1 MKIGKLKPWLE
12 LVREFDIDQNGC
24 LCGSDHISYEV
35 WKRLKD
41 ETLVLDNSSKVKRS
55 VSGNDRVTYT
65 VGDPYLDILY
75 DDDNLD
81 ETGWVA
87 VHKQI
92 YDTYNSAL
100 GGKIVEFT
108 RRGWRADCSDSV
120 KMQRA
125 MRGLIQELD
134 MLAAPSEILNV
145 IVTRFNPTNFRTIAA
160 EWMGI
165 NRVIFYVYSEKE
177 KILSEREMELV
188 TSETDEAGN
197 VIYRSKECGD
207 TIIQIV
213 TILELIQNFLDILEK
228 LAEEIGTE
236 VVKEYIDIIK
246 YHPEKR
252 KGFIRDFIS
261 AKEKEKNEA
270 EYDAFKGNLS
280 RIIGTRLK
288 ECKQHEVDLTKD
300 KIRDAEAALFAMFD
314 TLRRLEMELYCSQRN
329 NDETVE
335 EMLTVMK
342 GAGILHPTMIDSDT
356 IKFRVVTDLVN
367 FEENDWKLC
376 RDNYVDD
383 FMATR
388 VAKVFDKLVSREWT
402 LVMEQVCTLPLDTGE
417 VRCLG
422 EREGDYRN
430 NEYGIPNPH
439 HYFYQCWQ
447 ENKVLIN
454 QAIMSGNY
462 IAAIMQIIS
471 AVGGVNIA
479 EGMTVH
485 RMAGMMN
492 DTEYWDIPCI
502 KTPEGRITLDEA
514 YDRLEDE

>member
-41 ETLVLDNSSKVKRS
+41 EALVLNDNSRVKRS
-55 VSGNDRVTYT
+55 VVRNDRATYT
-65 VGDPYLDILY
+65 ISNSYLNVLY
-75 DDDNLD
+75 DDANLD
-81 ETGWVA
+81 ETSWVA
-87 VHKQI
+87 THKGI
-92 YDTYNSAL
+92 YDTYNSSL
-100 GGKIVEFT
+100 YDKIVEFT
-108 RRGWRADCSDSV
+108 STRWDTNCPNSGNL
-120 KMQRA
+120 QRA
-125 MRGLIQELD
+125 MSGLLRELD
-134 MLAAPSEILNV
+134 MLAVPSEIDKV
-145 IVTRFNPTNFRTIAA
+145 KVARFGVENFRRVTD
-160 EWMGI
+160 WVGN

-177 KILSEREMELV
+177 KVLSDREMALV
-188 TSETDEAGN
+188 TSELDEAGN
-197 VIYRSKECGD
+197 VIYRSKESGG
-207 TIIQIV
+207 TIIRVV
-213 TILELIQNFLDILEK
+213 TILELIQNFLNILEK
-228 LAEEIGTE
+228 LAEEIGTK

-252 KGFIRDFIS
+252 KGFIRDFIG

-376 RDNYVDD
+376 RDNYVDE

-388 VAKVFDKLVSREWT
+388 VAKVFDKLASREWT
-402 LVMEQVCTLPLDTGE
+402 LVMEQVCTLPLDSGE

-422 EREGDYRN
+422 EREEDYRN

-447 ENKVLIN
+447 ENKVLIK

-479 EGMTVH
+479 EGMTVN

>member
-12 LVREFDIDQNGC
+12 LVREFDVDPNGC
-24 LCGSDHISYEV
+24 LWGSDHISYEV

-41 ETLVLDNSSKVKRS
+41 EALVLNDNSRVKRS
-55 VSGNDRVTYT
+55 VVGNDRATYT
-65 VGDPYLDILY
+65 ISNSYLNVLY
-75 DDDNLD
+75 DDANLD
-81 ETGWVA
+81 ETSWVA
-87 VHKQI
+87 THKGI
-92 YDTYNSAL
+92 YDTYNSSL
-100 GGKIVEFT
+100 HGKIVEFT
-108 RRGWRADCSDSV
+108 GRRWDTNCPNSG
-120 KMQRA
+120 KLQRA
-125 MRGLIQELD
+125 MRGLLQELD
-134 MLAAPSEILNV
+134 MLAVPSEIDNV
-145 IVTRFNPTNFRTIAA
+145 RVARFDVENFRRVTD
-160 EWMGI
+160 WVGN

-177 KILSEREMELV
+177 KVLSDREMALV
-188 TSETDEAGN
+188 TSELDEAGN
-197 VIYRSKECGD
+197 VIYRSKESGS
-207 TIIQIV
+207 TIIRVV
-213 TILELIQNFLDILEK
+213 TILELIQNFLNILEK

-376 RDNYVDD
+376 RDNYVDA

-388 VAKVFDKLVSREWT
+388 VAKVFDKLASREWT
-402 LVMEQVCTLPLDTGE
+402 LVMEQVCTLPLNSGE

-422 EREGDYRN
+422 EREEDYRN

-479 EGMTVH
+479 EGVTVH

-502 KTPEGRITLDEA
+502 KTPEGRITLEEA

>member
-24 LCGSDHISYEV
+24 LCGGDHISYEV

-41 ETLVLDNSSKVKRS
+41 ETLVLNDNSRVKRS
-55 VSGNDRVTYT
+55 VVGNDRATYT
-65 VGDPYLDILY
+65 ISNSYLNVLY
-75 DDDNLD
+75 DDANLD
-81 ETGWVA
+81 ETSWVA
-87 VHKQI
+87 THKGI
-92 YDTYNSAL
+92 YNTYNSSL
-100 GGKIVEFT
+100 YDKIVEFT
-108 RRGWRADCSDSV
+108 STRWDTNCPNSGNL
-120 KMQRA
+120 QRA
-125 MRGLIQELD
+125 MRGLLRELD
-134 MLAAPSEILNV
+134 MLAVPSEIDNV
-145 IVTRFNPTNFRTIAA
+145 KVARFDVENFRRVTD
-160 EWMGI
+160 WVGN

-177 KILSEREMELV
+177 KVLSDREMALV
-188 TSETDEAGN
+188 TSELDEAGN
-197 VIYRSKECGD
+197 VIYRSKESGG
-207 TIIQIV
+207 TIIRVV

-342 GAGILHPTMIDSDT
+342 GAGILHPTMINSDT

-376 RDNYVDD
+376 RDNYVDE

-422 EREGDYRN
+422 EREEDYRN

-479 EGMTVH
+479 EGVTVH

-502 KTPEGRITLDEA
+502 KTPEGRITLEEA

>member
-12 LVREFDIDQNGC
+12 LVREFDVDPNGC
-24 LCGSDHISYEV
+24 LCGSNHISYEV
-35 WKRLKD
+35 WLQLKD
-41 ETLVLDNSSKVKRS
+41 ETLVMDNSSKVKRS

-65 VGDPYLDILY
+65 IGDPYLDMLY

-92 YDTYNSAL
+92 YDTYNSGL
-100 GGKIVEFT
+100 VGKIVEFT
-108 RRGWRADCSDSV
+108 GRGWQADCSDSV
-120 KMQRA
+120 KLQRA

-134 MLAAPSEILNV
+134 MLAVPSEILNV
-145 IVTRFNPTNFRTIAA
+145 TVTGFNLTNFRTVAA
-160 EWMGI
+160 GWAGN

-177 KILSEREMELV
+177 KVLPDREMELV

-207 TIIQIV
+207 TTIQVV
-213 TILELIQNFLDILEK
+213 TILELIQNFLNILEK

-236 VVKEYIDIIK
+236 VVKEYVDIIK

-252 KGFIRDFIS
+252 KEFIRDFIYV
-261 AKEKEKNEA
+261 KEKDKNEA

-288 ECKQHEVDLTKD
+288 ECKQREVNVTKD
-300 KIRDAEAALFAMFD
+300 KIRDAKNELFNMFD
-314 TLRRLEMELYCSQRN
+314 TLRRLEMELYCSQQN
-329 NDETVE
+329 NDGTIE
-335 EMLTVMK
+335 EMLIVMK
-342 GAGILHPTMIDSDT
+342 GAGILHPSMINSD
-356 IKFRVVTDLVN
+356 IISFRVVTDLVN

-376 RDNYVDD
+376 RDNYVDE
-383 FMATR
+383 FMADN
-388 VAKVFDKLVSREWT
+388 VSKVFDKLMSREWT
-402 LVMEQVCTLPLDTGE
+402 LVMEQICTLSLLTGE
-417 VRCLG
+417 VKCR
-422 EREGDYRN
+422 RGDETYTN
-430 NEYGIPNPH
+430 NEYGLPNPH
-439 HYFYQCWQ
+439 HYFHQCWQ
-447 ENKVLIN
+447 ENEVLVRE
-454 QAIMSGNY
+454 AVTSGNY
-462 IAAIMQIIS
+462 IAAIMQVIS

-479 EGMTVH
+479 EGVTVN

-492 DTEYWDIPCI
+492 DTAYWDIPCI
-502 KTPEGRITLDEA
+502 KTPEGRITLEEA